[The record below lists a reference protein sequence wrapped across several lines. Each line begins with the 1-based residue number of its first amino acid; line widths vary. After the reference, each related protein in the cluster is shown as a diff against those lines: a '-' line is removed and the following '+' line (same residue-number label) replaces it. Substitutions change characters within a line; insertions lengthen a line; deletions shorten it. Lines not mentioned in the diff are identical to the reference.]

1 MFLKDTKGV
10 YNLDAAV
17 AVTPDAHGNAVLQ
30 TAGAHTVV
38 TATPYETIA
47 DLLTK
52 PQAEPAVAQPEANA

>member
-38 TATPYETIA
+38 TATAYETVA
-47 DLLTK
+47 DLMMPPK
-52 PQAEPAVAQPEANA
+52 AQPVAQPEANA